1 MICTQAALLHHK
13 TIGVSCTQLNIRIQK
28 QKIVTKTKLTFCRHS
43 EDDKLWQKSS
53 PSSFQ
58 YFAGAT
64 IGSSGGPAPSKLIG
78 TLPCSVCQTVRII
91 TKNVHMHVTRLALS
105 GLRTIDLQMI
115 EAQQLIT
122 YDSNPIIN
130 YFGPRKSRASY
141 LLIKKMEDSWKNYYV
156 AIIRWD

>member
-1 MICTQAALLHHK
+1 MNLLDHCEPQ
-13 TIGVSCTQLNIRIQK
+13 T
-28 QKIVTKTKLTFCRHS
+28 CR
-43 EDDKLWQKSS
+43 EVL
-53 PSSFQ
+53 
-58 YFAGAT
+58 
-64 IGSSGGPAPSKLIG
+64 IGSEPSFMLSDIQGGPAPSKLIG

-141 LLIKKMEDSWKNYYV
+141 LLIKKMEDS
-156 AIIRWD
+156 